1 MDEQTTIQASS
12 YDVSADGAAYPGYEE
27 EPLQAMPEEPSKPEA
42 NEELAPDG
50 LRLNEDGNIEFGAE
64 FFGDMKDS
72 PEEEPPAVNWYTD
85 KELEEIPFQQ
95 WDMSRLNGDIP
106 VSKIAPIVQRQLQQ
120 AQVQRQVQNVE
131 KIPLPPEIAE
141 VKPYTPQE
149 LNAEALKL
157 ACEKLGIS
165 DVDEYDSYE
174 NEHKAAYELASRE
187 LIQRREAEI
196 ASYQTAA
203 RTWPECNKYLA
214 GLSQRPDNNEFN
226 EWVAAQCQK
235 QGVTIDQVNAG
246 LYNTARQNGNNF
258 AIIPQFIE
266 GLYREFQQAK
276 PKPKAANV
284 RGFRRVPRNPAPAVL
299 ESTGGNNYAG
309 RPSIRAE
316 AFANMTNEEQA
327 QALMELGYV

>member
-1 MDEQTTIQASS
+1 MTATQASS

-27 EPLQAMPEEPSKPEA
+27 EPLQVTPEEPSTPEA
-42 NEELAPDG
+42 DEELAPDG
-50 LRLNEDGNIEFGAE
+50 WRVRDEELEFGE
-64 FFGDMKDS
+64 GFFGDVKDS
-72 PEEEPPAVNWYTD
+72 PEEEPPSPNWYTD

-106 VSKIAPIVQRQLQQ
+106 VSRIAPIVQRQLQQ
-120 AQVQRQVQNVE
+120 AQIQRQAQSVE

-149 LNAEALKL
+149 LNAETLKL

-165 DVDEYDSYE
+165 DVDDFDSCE

-196 ASYQTAA
+196 AMYQTAA
-203 RTWPECNKYLA
+203 RTWPECNRYLA
-214 GLSQRPDNNEFN
+214 ELPRRADNKEFTQ
-226 EWVAAQCQK
+226 WVAAQCQK
-235 QGVTIDQVNAG
+235 QGVTLEQVNAG

-258 AIIPQFIE
+258 AIILQFIE
-266 GLYREFQQAK
+266 GLYREYQQMKQKATPAK
-276 PKPKAANV
+276 AH
-284 RGFRRVPRNPAPAVL
+284 GMRRVPSNPSPAVL

-316 AFANMTNEEQA
+316 AFANMTNEEQER
-327 QALMELGYV
+327 ALIQLGYV

>member
-1 MDEQTTIQASS
+1 MDEQTTTQQSS
-12 YDVSADGAAYPGYEE
+12 YDVSADGAAYSGYEE
-27 EPLQAMPEEPSKPEA
+27 EPLQATPEGQSTPEA
-42 NEELAPDG
+42 DEELAPDG
-50 LRLNEDGNIEFGAE
+50 LRVRDGEIEFGSE

-72 PEEEPPAVNWYTD
+72 QEDEPPSPNWYTD

-106 VSKIAPIVQRQLQQ
+106 VSRIAPIVQRQLQQ
-120 AQVQRQVQNVE
+120 AQIQRQAQSVE

-165 DVDEYDSYE
+165 DVDDYDSYE

-203 RTWPECNKYLA
+203 RTWPECNRYLA
-214 GLSQRPDNNEFN
+214 ELPRRADNKEFTQ
-226 EWVAAQCQK
+226 WVADQCQK
-235 QGVTIDQVNAG
+235 QGVTIEQVNAG

-266 GLYREFQQAK
+266 GLYREFHQMK
-276 PKPKAANV
+276 PKPKAANAQ
-284 RGFRRVPRNPAPAVL
+284 GFRRVPSKPAPAVL

-316 AFANMTNEEQA
+316 AFANMTNEEQER
-327 QALMELGYV
+327 ALIQLGYV